1 MSDFATPPKIAQPSG
16 RTAPFGQ
23 SKDAELRGVAQR
35 MRRGF
40 RFGLGKSVLLLNT
53 AFVMIAATM
62 IYVPAIS
69 GFRTNWLHNR
79 LSAAYTA
86 ALVLEAAPSEMIP
99 PELSRQLL
107 DSVGAR
113 VIVLSMRGT
122 KRILASSELPP
133 AVDAVYDLREQ
144 ASFGSGMGEAI
155 ETLLAPKG
163 RVITILGEAPM
174 GGDSIAITMDEA
186 PLKRGMA
193 AASKR
198 LLAMTLV
205 MSAIVA
211 SLATIAIN
219 ILVLRPVRR
228 LTSNITEFG
237 ADPEN
242 AARIITPSGRRNEIG
257 QAEAA
262 LAIMQESLVRE
273 LNHKKHLAALGLAV
287 AKINHDMRN
296 MLSSAQLLSDRLV
309 NVTDPLAQR
318 IAPKLVA
325 TLDRAI
331 RFCQATL
338 TYGRAVDEPPK
349 LRRFA
354 LRPLVEEA
362 MESVA
367 PQTGGHVELI
377 NDAPEGLEV
386 DADAE
391 QVFRVLVNLIRNG
404 AEALQSA
411 GPAPGWPAQI
421 RVVARDEPCGGLDG
435 EGGTKTNGAASG
447 KGRDCR
453 QTVIEVS
460 DTGPGVPPAVRP
472 KLFDA
477 FFTSDRA
484 GGTGLGL
491 VIAADLVHAHG
502 GSLTLAPSARIEASG
517 GGAGRDPPGARFII
531 TLPRYPVVDAD
542 AGALERAPPNGAAT
556 FAATTS

>member
-1 MSDFATPPKIAQPSG
+1 MSDFAMPPNATTDARTPPSV
-16 RTAPFGQ
+16 Q
-23 SKDAELRGVAQR
+23 SKDAARRRVAQNA
-35 MRRGF
+35 RGAF
-40 RFGLGKSVLLLNT
+40 RFGLGMRVLLLNT

-62 IYVPAIS
+62 VYIPAIS
-69 GFRTNWLHNR
+69 GYRAYWLRNR
-79 LSAAYTA
+79 LSAAHTA
-86 ALVLEAAPSEMIP
+86 ALVLEAAPTEMIP
-99 PELSRQLL
+99 PALSRQLL
-107 DSVGAR
+107 DSAGAR
-113 VIVLSMRGT
+113 VIVLNMRGT

-133 AVDAVYDLREQ
+133 AVDAVYDLREPE
-144 ASFGSGMGEAI
+144 SFGDSLGEAI
-155 ETLLAPKG
+155 ETMLAPKG
-163 RVITILGEAPM
+163 RVITILGAAPM
-174 GGDSIAITMDEA
+174 GGEAVAITMDEA

-193 AASKR
+193 AYSKR
-198 LLAMTLV
+198 LLVMTLV

-219 ILVLRPVRR
+219 IMVLRPVRR

-242 AARIITPSGRRNEIG
+242 AARIIEPSGCRHEIG

-262 LAIMQESLVRE
+262 LAVMQESLVRE

-325 TLDRAI
+325 TIDRAI
-331 RFCQATL
+331 RFCQATM

-349 LRRFA
+349 LRRFP
-354 LRPLVEEA
+354 LRRMVDEA
-362 MESVA
+362 IESVA
-367 PQTGGHVELI
+367 PQTGGHVEI
-377 NDAPEGLEV
+377 VNDAPEGLEI

-391 QVFRVLVNLIRNG
+391 QMFRVLVNLIRNG

-411 GPAPGWPAQI
+411 GPSPGWPAQI
-421 RVVARDEPCGGLDG
+421 RILAREEPCGS
-435 EGGTKTNGAASG
+435 EANGGTPAESAAAG
-447 KGRDCR
+447 KGQACR

-502 GSLTLAPSARIEASG
+502 GSLTLAPPARADG
-517 GGAGRDPPGARFII
+517 GDAETEPPGARFII
-531 TLPRYPVVDAD
+531 ILPRPAADAD
-542 AGALERAPPNGAAT
+542 ASAAEGAPARGAANFET
-556 FAATTS
+556 TTS